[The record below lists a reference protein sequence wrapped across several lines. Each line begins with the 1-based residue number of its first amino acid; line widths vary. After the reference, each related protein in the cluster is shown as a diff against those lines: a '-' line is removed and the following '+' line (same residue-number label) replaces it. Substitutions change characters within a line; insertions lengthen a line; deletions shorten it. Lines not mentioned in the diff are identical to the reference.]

1 MSESTALHSVGVFDM
16 LMICDKTREEGKM
29 KYVRFG
35 IAGMVMLSLVGLCG
49 LSGCKG
55 NNLPFDYHYRTPNDV
70 DIIFKGVTYR
80 LNRYI
85 RKTGMPF
92 TYQFESD
99 GDVDITI
106 NGRTYD
112 IDSPYD
118 IDRKSKK
125 LIKKKSVKKN
135 ATKTYKTKSKP
146 TSKSSSSRKSSSS
159 SRRRK

>member
-1 MSESTALHSVGVFDM
+1 MSESTALHSVGIFDM

-29 KYVRFG
+29 KYVGFG

-112 IDSPYD
+112 IDSLYD
-118 IDRKSKK
+118 MDRKSGT
-125 LIKKKSVKKN
+125 LIKKK
-135 ATKTYKTKSKP
+135 ATKTYKTKTKR
-146 TSKSSSSRKSSSS
+146 TSLSSSRKSSSS